1 MLRIYLRLLWLW
13 APLAI
18 ATPVAKL
25 WTLDEE
31 GYRLLAASLG
41 RATQAGEPFPFTTW
55 EQLSFCRGDLLL
67 VLVAAPLCILTAARW
82 VSMRWLA
89 PLVAAATAVG
99 LLFLYTEAEFYR
111 QVGRFQSIELI
122 VDGILWGWDN
132 SHLAG
137 QFIEL
142 GPLVAWGA
150 VALALAVLAWRIGW
164 RDATEVRFT
173 AKASGRL
180 ARAQRIAAGI
190 AGAMMV
196 VAAWLVPIETTAW
209 HKSLFRLYV
218 EDYLDLTTWRTSEFA
233 SLAPSELEEEYRRLT
248 SAPATATG
256 NDHFGVARGHDV
268 ILFVMETG
276 PARCLPADD
285 VWDDLPNVKRL
296 RERAWVAA
304 RHHSTYPYTSRA
316 IFSLLTSWYPTNAAL
331 DYIERDR
338 DLRLPGLV
346 QSLRR
351 EGYATAVYLPAA
363 LSFTSDRRLLA
374 ALGFQRQL
382 SPEITPVEAEKRH
395 RGQPSWQ
402 VQRTLDE
409 AALAAWKRDLEANLS
424 RGRRSVTMFLPQIG
438 HAPWPDVTGQDP
450 KADVTR
456 RGRAIMR
463 LQDAWLGEIMDV
475 LAKYGRLEKTIIVF
489 TADHGLR
496 NRQEYPDLA
505 SGALSADSFHVPLV
519 IYAPGAVRESR
530 VIPWVTSHIDVAPS
544 VLELLG
550 VQHGRESEQGG
561 LLWDRR
567 LEERTTFLFA
577 HHYRGSDGYFRRG
590 QFHSWNSELGIGMCN
605 SRLAF
610 DPRHVVTPREAEE
623 TRRLLARMSA
633 LQDAWVAKWSA
644 TLNDARRDVAV
655 EVASRSGETA
665 GAGGG
670 QR

>member
-1 MLRIYLRLLWLW
+1 MRLRLLWLW

-25 WTLDEE
+25 WTLDEQ

-41 RATQAGEPFPFTTW
+41 RAPQASEPFPFTVW
-55 EQLSFCRGDLLL
+55 EQLSFCRGDLLV
-67 VLVAAPLCILTAARW
+67 VLVVAPLCIIAAARW
-82 VSMRWLA
+82 VSVRWLA
-89 PLVAAATAVG
+89 PLVAAGTSIG

-142 GPLVAWGA
+142 GPLVAWGI
-150 VALALAVLAWRIGW
+150 VALGLGVAAWRIGW
-164 RDATEVRFT
+164 RAPTEVAFN
-173 AKASGRL
+173 AKASSRF
-180 ARAQRIAAGI
+180 ARTQRILAGI
-190 AGAMMV
+190 AGPTVV

-218 EDYLDLTTWRTSEFA
+218 EDYLDMATWRTGEFA
-233 SLAPSELEEEYRRLT
+233 SLATSDLDSEYRQLT
-248 SAPATATG
+248 SAPATVKSG
-256 NDHFGVARGHDV
+256 DHFAAARGYDV

-276 PARCLPADD
+276 PARCLPVDES
-285 VWDDLPNVKRL
+285 WDDLPNVKRL
-296 RERAWVAA
+296 RDQAWVAA

-316 IFSLLTSWYPTNAAL
+316 IFSMLSSWYPTNAAL
-331 DYIERDR
+331 DYLERDPK
-338 DLRLPGLV
+338 LQLPGLV
-346 QSLRR
+346 QLLRR
-351 EGYATAVYLPAA
+351 EGYESAVYLPMP
-363 LSFTSDRRLLA
+363 LSFASDRRMLA
-374 ALGFQRQL
+374 ALGFERQVL
-382 SPEITPVEAEKRH
+382 PDITPAEAEVRH
-395 RGQPSWQ
+395 RDEPRWH

-409 AALAAWKRDLEANLS
+409 AALAAWKRDLDRDLA

-438 HAPWPDVTGQDP
+438 HAPWPHVMGQLPD
-450 KADVTR
+450 ADVTA

-463 LQDAWLGEIMDV
+463 LQDAWLGEVIDV
-475 LAKYGRLEKTIIVF
+475 LAKHGRLEKTIIVF

-496 NRQEYPDLA
+496 NRQEDRELA
-505 SGALSADSFHVPLV
+505 TGTLSADNFHVPLV
-519 IYAPGAVRESR
+519 IYAPGALSQTRI
-530 VIPWVTSHIDVAPS
+530 IPWVTSHIDVAPS
-544 VLELLG
+544 LLELLG

-561 LLWDRR
+561 LLWDQR

-577 HHYRGSDGYFRRG
+577 RHYRGSDGYFRRG
-590 QFHSWNSELGIGMCN
+590 QFHTWNSELGVGLRN

-610 DPRHVVTPREAEE
+610 DPAHVVTPSEAEE
-623 TRRLLARMSA
+623 TRQYLARMSA

-644 TLNDARRDVAV
+644 TLDDGPGRTAV
-655 EVASRSGETA
+655 EVARRPGEPT
-665 GAGGG
+665 GADGG